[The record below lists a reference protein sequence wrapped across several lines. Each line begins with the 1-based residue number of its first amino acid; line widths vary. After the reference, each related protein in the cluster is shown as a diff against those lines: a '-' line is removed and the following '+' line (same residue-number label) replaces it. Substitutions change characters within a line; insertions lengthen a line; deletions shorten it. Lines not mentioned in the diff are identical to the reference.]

1 MLRERKNQID
11 IWNDN
16 YDGRNYRLYFV
27 VTDDTTKPEKIV
39 LEKWTD
45 TKPEDVKLWEFE
57 LVDKAYIDAADA
69 ALQAQITEIKTE
81 IETDVSKLMSAEY
94 AVNVPSTP
102 SVGGYDVAYTFSNG
116 ADEIKLRGHLVQS
129 SNGETHCV
137 VHMVS
142 GPTGVHKA
150 DGYIENGKLVAKAW
164 WDREGYKAHVGDTW
178 TLANE
183 AYTVDKRIENHVK
196 LVDDE
201 NRKDHIGSV
210 TFAPDGV
217 GNYELTV
224 RRRDN
229 SEVGRVL
236 LPGVGFRQK
245 DWSYMRP
252 KNDTSGT
259 VAKITPT
266 WLTFSEPQPTLENK
280 TRARLEMTKVGDL
293 LFLHGTYRYADD
305 TATDADK
312 IIISRMMYPYS
323 DDLKFVKGS
332 VHYVGEKTGETFD
345 LAVTDFLR
353 NGSIEI
359 TDSLHLIRD
368 PSKVKALY
376 DTLAFEYDFV
386 FFARNWEE

>member
-69 ALQAQITEIKTE
+69 ALQTQITEIKNE

-94 AVNVPSTP
+94 DINVPATP
-102 SVGGYDVAYTFSNG
+102 SVGGYDVTYKLSNG
-116 ADEIKLRGHLVQS
+116 ADEIVLRGHLVQS
-129 SNGETHCV
+129 SNGGTHCA

-150 DGYIENGKLVAKAW
+150 DGYIENGKLFVQVW
-164 WDREGYKAHVGDTW
+164 WDRDGYKAHVGDTW
-178 TLANE
+178 ALANE

-210 TFAPDGV
+210 TSAPDGV

-245 DWSYMRP
+245 DWYYMRP

-280 TRARLEMTKVGDL
+280 TRARLEMTKIGDL
-293 LFLHGTYRYADD
+293 LLVHGTFRYADD
-305 TATDADK
+305 SVTAADK
-312 IIISRMMYPYS
+312 ITINHMMYPYS

-332 VHYVGEKTGETFD
+332 VHYVGDKTGETFD
-345 LAVTDFLR
+345 IAVTDFAR
-353 NGSIEI
+353 NGIIEI
-359 TDSLHLIRD
+359 TDNLHLIRD
-368 PSKVKALY
+368 PSKMKALY
-376 DTLAFEYDFV
+376 DTLAFEYDFL